1 MGSEYDPLFAG
12 AEGETADDLDVVRE
26 RFARASRPFLR
37 SPWTWLAWAVLA
49 PAAALLTAPAAARF
63 GPPGVLLL
71 WSAAILAGG
80 AVEAAAILRGRGR
93 EPRSPLSRW
102 VLHVQGNTSL
112 LAVAL
117 SALLLWLDAAWALP
131 GVWLLMLGQSFYLL
145 GGLALP
151 AFRGCGLLYQAA
163 GLIALWPDGPAL
175 EVLAAAMLIGNLWL
189 ARAVRRNLGQP
200 LGGASDGDSQRY

>member
-12 AEGETADDLDVVRE
+12 AAGETSDDLDVVRE
-26 RFARASRPFLR
+26 RFTRASKPFLR
-37 SPWTWLAWAVLA
+37 SPWTWLAWALLA
-49 PAAALLTAPAAARF
+49 PAAALTTEPTAARF

-71 WSAAILAGG
+71 WSVTILAGG
-80 AVEAAAILRGRGR
+80 AVEAGSILRGRRR

-112 LAVAL
+112 LAVVL
-117 SALLLWLDAAWALP
+117 SALLVWLDASWALP

-151 AFRGCGLLYQAA
+151 AFRGCGLLYQIA
-163 GLIALWPDGPAL
+163 GVVALWPYGPAL
-175 EVLAAAMLIGNLWL
+175 EVLAAALAIGNLWL
-189 ARAVRRNLGQP
+189 AWSVWR
-200 LGGASDGDSQRY
+200 QR